1 MKRRILPS
9 IMSILL
15 SASMAISIVPMPK
28 AYADEIIVKP
38 DTSVTTGTQDNARE
52 NSEDADED
60 IANDVAATIESEW
73 EEIYISAPEDL
84 VLLAKRCRLDTWSRN
99 KYIVLKNDISLE
111 GVDFECIP
119 TFGGVFDG
127 NGYTISDY
135 KMSEGQSNIGF
146 FATIQISGIVRN
158 LRIEGDIEP
167 ANKQAYVGGVVG
179 RNNGVIINCHF
190 KGDVVSN
197 DYVGGIAGVNELNG
211 IIADSMAEGF
221 VSGEHFTG
229 GIAGENL
236 GNIIRC
242 TNEASVN
249 TTEREVSLSI
259 EDLNIDAYADLFNID
274 TKDSDKDAASGVN
287 GIVDA
292 GGIAGVSI
300 GVIENSKNKGN
311 VGYDMVGY
319 NVGGIAG
326 RQSGYIGNCINEG
339 DVKGRKD
346 VAGIVGQ
353 AEPYIATNLTEDV
366 IEKLKSGIEDLHDYL
381 SVTLD
386 NTDANSDTLTNRL
399 NIINQFTDIALK
411 DTDFLSGQTIDYLN
425 GMSNTANEA
434 INRVE
439 YIIDE
444 TSKSGG
450 AMDDTKNAVNDM
462 RSASE
467 KLIKTMEALNVYDY
481 MTPEER
487 TEYENDQRELTDR
500 NKDYADW
507 VEEGT
512 KGLRNY
518 YRHMIIQSGDVNKWT
533 ESDGTETDYKDKG
546 IHYESDGTLIKNYGD
561 ADSVNEASLKVYHE
575 GTEITY
581 QVKGGSY
588 TVKDIVPKYADC
600 TWKHDRGVNPDTY
613 PAESGTTFYEI
624 DEALEKS
631 VNNYM
636 SDNAALVK
644 ADTQVYADSLYSNK
658 YGGTYETDVTKY
670 TSDMALI
677 ISRHTDEMNS
687 ATSDEANKAIEDVKK
702 ASDNMNSASDKN
714 KATLREIRDR
724 GSLSVPTLSDEYRQH
739 ATNLNNSLQGM
750 SDNFGLLNN
759 ELNNATDTMTDDLSK
774 VNDQFIEIINLY
786 TDAMN
791 TLLDGDMSDNVED
804 MSLEVAEICTDA
816 TVANCLNK
824 GTIDGAIDVAGIAG
838 TMAVEYDFDLE
849 SDITGKHESAIN
861 TAYLTK
867 CVLRDNKNKGV
878 VTAEKSYAAGGCGLQ
893 EMGTIL
899 RCGNYA
905 TITSNSGEYVG
916 GVAGSSLSNIVNS
929 YAKCILSG
937 SDYVGG
943 IAGSANNVY
952 DSYSL
957 VQILDEESYYGAIA
971 GDVTGNGKIRGCY
984 FVSDDLAGIDRVS
997 YALKAEPV
1005 SYEELI
1011 NIEGMPEEF
1020 KTMKVTFL
1028 LDNDDDERIE
1038 VATQDVKYGY
1048 TLSPDEFPFVICDDG
1063 NYISWSIKDAVEVF
1077 SDLEIHAESLRDVTT
1092 LASSLVRS
1100 TKQSAILVDG
1110 SFMEDD
1116 RLTANV
1122 RVNAPDELKNCIEY
1136 WELEIPDDGAVN
1148 HQIRYSLPDDYR
1160 DEIGSSFGV
1169 YIYENGQWN
1178 RVKEV
1183 GMMGAYY
1190 TFDVPGNNVG
1200 IQIVNEYKKDNRTMI
1215 FIIAGAGVVGLLVL
1229 VLILKKVSVPKNKK
1243 TTNKKTE

>member
-9 IMSILL
+9 VMSILL
-15 SASMAISIVPMPK
+15 LASMAISIVPMPR
-28 AYADEIIVKP
+28 AYADEIVVKP

-221 VSGEHFTG
+221 ISGEHFTG

-339 DVKGRKD
+339 NVKGRKD

-386 NTDANSDTLTNRL
+386 NTDASSDTLTNRL

-507 VEEGT
+507 VEEGMKAYT
-512 KGLRNY
+512 NY
-518 YRHMIIQSGDVNKWT
+518 YIDKIRTRDWQISST
-533 ESDGTETDYKDKG
+533 ESHNYTSGGQYDESSMVAKIDDAPDDSWTANAPYGQDTAGMAAELAGFSEIYENYKAVTGWSHKNADSSHTDYPVTASTEQYYDADTSLN
-546 IHYESDGTLIKNYGD
+546 SDVAAEKMNIKN
-561 ADSVNEASLKVYHE
+561 L
-575 GTEITY
+575 TE
-581 QVKGGSY
+581 
-588 TVKDIVPKYADC
+588 
-600 TWKHDRGVNPDTY
+600 RR
-613 PAESGTTFYEI
+613 
-624 DEALEKS
+624 
-631 VNNYM
+631 
-636 SDNAALVK
+636 
-644 ADTQVYADSLYSNK
+644 ADSLYSNK

-774 VNDQFIEIINLY
+774 VNDQFIEIMNLY

-1048 TLSPDEFPFVICDDG
+1048 TLSPDEFPFVTCDDG

-1160 DEIGSSFGV
+1160 DEIGSAFGV

-1190 TFDVPGNNVG
+1190 TFDVSGNNVG

-1215 FIIAGAGVVGLLVL
+1215 FIIVGVGVVGLLVL

>member
-9 IMSILL
+9 VMSILL

-73 EEIYISAPEDL
+73 EEIYIFAPEDL

-99 KYIVLKNDISLE
+99 KYIVLKNDISLD

-127 NGYTISDY
+127 NGYTISGY

-366 IEKLKSGIEDLHDYL
+366 IEKLHDGINELSGLLDNTLDDTDITSDTISNRLSIINGFTNEALNNTDYL
-381 SVTLD
+381 SD
-386 NTDANSDTLTNRL
+386 KS
-399 NIINQFTDIALK
+399 
-411 DTDFLSGQTIDYLN
+411 IDYAN
-425 GMSNTANEA
+425 GLTGSVNEA
-434 INRVE
+434 LDRVE

-444 TSKSGG
+444 SKKSGG
-450 AMDDTKNAVNDM
+450 AVDNTNAAVNELKD
-462 RSASE
+462 ASE
-467 KLIKTMEALNVYDY
+467 HLIKTVEALDVYSY

-487 TEYENDQRELTDR
+487 SEYDDAQKKLKDLSEN
-500 NKDYADW
+500 YAKALD
-507 VEEGT
+507 EAT
-512 KGLRNY
+512 RACTHY
-518 YRHMIIQSGDVNKWT
+518 YRDKIRHS
-533 ESDGTETDYKDKG
+533 STDYKDA
-546 IHYESDGTLIKNYGD
+546 DGNVVDFWSGTPNEQDMYARDEAGNTLQTSADELYIQVSRPAEPASAIVNAYTNVKSWFHNASGEDYPAASGDQKILDEKVEYALEHQEVEHIKEKSK
-561 ADSVNEASLKVYHE
+561 A
-575 GTEITY
+575 
-581 QVKGGSY
+581 
-588 TVKDIVPKYADC
+588 YADIQ
-600 TWKHDRGVNPDTY
+600 Y
-613 PAESGTTFYEI
+613 PQYDSDLLDLSTT
-624 DEALEKS
+624 
-631 VNNYM
+631 
-636 SDNAALVK
+636 
-644 ADTQVYADSLYSNK
+644 
-658 YGGTYETDVTKY
+658 
-670 TSDMALI
+670 MARI
-677 ISRHTDEMNS
+677 ISNHTSEMS
-687 ATSDEANKAIEDVKK
+687 ADASSEANKAIDDVKK
-702 ASDNMNSASDKN
+702 ASDSATTANNQTKD
-714 KATLREIRDR
+714 TLKEVRDR
-724 GSLSVPTLSDEYRQH
+724 GDITLPTLDEEYRNQVKS
-739 ATNLNNSLQGM
+739 LNNNLQNM
-750 SDNFGLLNN
+750 SDNFELLNGEMN
-759 ELNNATDTMTDDLSK
+759 SSTDVLTDDLGH
-774 VNDQFIEIINLY
+774 VNDQFVKIMDLY

-1011 NIEGMPEEF
+1011 NIEGLPEEF

-1048 TLSPDEFPFVICDDG
+1048 TLSPDEFPFVTCDDG

-1160 DEIGSSFGV
+1160 DEIGSAFGV

-1190 TFDVPGNNVG
+1190 TFDVSGNNVG

-1215 FIIAGAGVVGLLVL
+1215 FIIVGVGVVGLLVL